1 MYVRDE
7 KNFKKGHAAFVKQEY
22 ETAIKYFQKSI
33 KKKPKIPDS
42 YGFIGL
48 CYYALGQV
56 REGIEWM
63 DKAIE
68 RDPGRRSFKEYK
80 AKKEKALRE
89 QIEGPDPAIDKPLAP
104 ELHKILLEFSYTICE
119 STYSIGE
126 SKWHKEFFFLMKN
139 LFDAIELFY
148 YDQMNIKQVHKYYFW
163 LQLRRNQVDQIKEI
177 PYNEQLDPILER
189 VYAVLQKSKSTGQF
203 LFIEEVPS
211 IIQEK
216 REVDRHRK
224 NLLWR
229 LGAFIIITL
238 RGEITK
244 KNPLIQ
250 FLIQIIHLLED
261 AIYSQKD
268 PSEITNRAKRVVRK
282 WEEMQQYD
290 ASYYGAD
297 QYSYDDIFK
306 DLEYTMDGVQKF
318 IIGT

>member
-7 KNFKKGHAAFVKQEY
+7 KNFQKGFSAYKKQEF

-42 YGFIGL
+42 YAFIGL

-63 DKAIE
+63 DRAIE

-80 AKKEKALRE
+80 AKGEEALRE
-89 QIEGPDPAIDKPLAP
+89 RVEGPDPAIDKSLAP
-104 ELHKILLEFSYTICE
+104 ELHEILLEFSFTICE
-119 STYSIGE
+119 STYSIDE
-126 SKWHKEFFFLMKN
+126 SKWHKELFFLMKN

-148 YDQMNIKQVHKYYFW
+148 YDQMNIKQVHEYYFW
-163 LQLRRNQVDQIKEI
+163 LQLRRNQVEQIKKI
-177 PYNEQLDPILER
+177 PYNEQLDPILKKI
-189 VYAVLQKSKSTGQF
+189 YAILHKSKSTGQYH
-203 LFIEEVPS
+203 LIEEVPS

-216 REVDRHRK
+216 REVDRDRK

-244 KNPLIQ
+244 ENPLIQ
-250 FLIQIIHLLED
+250 FLIQIFRLIED
-261 AIYSQKD
+261 AVYSQKD

-297 QYSYDDIFK
+297 EHSYDVIFS
-306 DLEYTMDGVQKF
+306 DLEYTMDGIQKYL
-318 IIGT
+318 IKT